1 MKKAEEG
8 ALFHPLSFYGNQE
21 RRDAE
26 CRRRARCPRKS
37 QDGLDE
43 IDRILHQMLMLAE
56 LSASEGDMNRDNL
69 QKVLEYLQL
78 KIDRVADRL
87 EKEVKTQPRTKLSR
101 GWRFCH

>member
-1 MKKAEEG
+1 MEDIV
-8 ALFHPLSFYGNQE
+8 PNQE
-21 RRDAE
+21 AI
-26 CRRRARCPRKS
+26 AA
-37 QDGLDE
+37 LDE

-87 EKEVKTQPRTKLSR
+87 EKR
-101 GWRFCH
+101 